1 MNWVIVWIFGKN
13 FVSDWP
19 VGIVVA
25 VENDLFLA
33 SVLKLTGFMR
43 RGIEIDW
50 MLEWRSQLASFQWQG
65 RNALGFH
72 LRDRNRFGFRAG
84 IDLDMVV
91 MRGSKPTSVVSGPKI
106 INLVFGVGIEIDF
119 GFVCGPKNTWF
130 NLLFEMN
137 LVMERGSWG
146 AWFLCAGW
154 NDFFLVWASADIFF
168 VWVVEIC
175 FFFFCRLNIARF
187 QCEHRT

>member
-50 MLEWRSQLASFQWQG
+50 MLEWRSQLASFQ
-65 RNALGFH
+65 
-72 LRDRNRFGFRAG
+72 
-84 IDLDMVV
+84 
-91 MRGSKPTSVVSGPKI
+91 
-106 INLVFGVGIEIDF
+106 
-119 GFVCGPKNTWF
+119 
-130 NLLFEMN
+130 
-137 LVMERGSWG
+137 
-146 AWFLCAGW
+146 
-154 NDFFLVWASADIFF
+154 
-168 VWVVEIC
+168 
-175 FFFFCRLNIARF
+175 
-187 QCEHRT
+187 